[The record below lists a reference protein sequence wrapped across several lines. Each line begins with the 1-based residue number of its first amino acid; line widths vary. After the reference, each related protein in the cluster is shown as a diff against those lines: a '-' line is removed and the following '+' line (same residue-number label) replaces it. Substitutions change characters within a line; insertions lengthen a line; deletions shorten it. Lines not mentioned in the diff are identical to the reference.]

1 MSLIEASEVG
11 GDVDQTP
18 TLEAQGVTVR
28 FGGLVALSDVSVSVP
43 PGTIVGL
50 VGPNGA
56 GKTTLFG
63 VVSGLLR
70 PNSGEVFLEGRRVT
84 NMSAAKRAH
93 LGLARTFQQL
103 ELFMGL
109 TVREHVVLGY
119 RVRNERNRLWSDL
132 FTAGALHRDS
142 SEEKE
147 RVNYLIDLLG
157 LTSVANTPA
166 ASLPLG
172 TARRVEVA
180 RALATGPSVVL
191 LDEPSS
197 GLDAHET
204 SQLGSALRRVVDEER
219 VSMLL
224 VEHDVAMVLGLSSSV
239 TVLDFGLCIAQ
250 GTPDMI
256 RNDPA
261 VRAAY
266 LGDDEAVE
274 GTSGSETGDA
284 AVTAAVAVDADA
296 EESGTQL

>member
-1 MSLIEASEVG
+1 MSLIEANELG
-11 GDVDQTP
+11 GVVDQTP
-18 TLEAQGVTVR
+18 TLEAKGVTVR

-70 PNSGEVFLEGRRVT
+70 PNTGEVFLEGRRVT
-84 NMSAAKRAH
+84 SMSAAKRAR

-132 FTAGALHRDS
+132 FTAGALHKDS
-142 SEEKE
+142 SDEKD
-147 RVNYLIDLLG
+147 RVNYLVDLLG
-157 LTSVANTPA
+157 LTSVARTPA

-204 SQLGSALRRVVDEER
+204 SQLGAALRRVVDEEK

-250 GTPDMI
+250 GTPDTI

-274 GTSGSETGDA
+274 GSGGSETSDSDVG
-284 AVTAAVAVDADA
+284 VAV

>member
-1 MSLIEASEVG
+1 MSLMNAT
-11 GDVDQTP
+11 QTP
-18 TLEAQGVTVR
+18 SDVEHVAVLEAREVTVR
-28 FGGLVALSDVSVSVP
+28 FGGLVALSDVSITVP
-43 PGTIVGL
+43 PATIVGL

-56 GKTTLFG
+56 GKTTLFH
-63 VVSGLLR
+63 VVSGLLN
-70 PNSGEVFLEGRRVT
+70 PQHGEVFLAGRRVT
-84 NMSAAKRAH
+84 NATPAKRAR

-132 FTAGALHRDS
+132 LTAGALHPDS
-142 SEEKE
+142 REEKE
-147 RVNYLIDLLG
+147 RVDYLVDLLG
-157 LTSVANTPA
+157 LSSVSKTPA

-180 RALATGPSVVL
+180 RALATGPLVVL

-204 SQLGSALRRVVDEER
+204 SQLGAALRRVVEEEK

-224 VEHDVAMVLGLSSSV
+224 VEHDVAMVLGLSSFV
-239 TVLDFGLCIAQ
+239 AVLDFGSCIAE
-250 GTPDMI
+250 GSPDEI
-256 RNDPA
+256 RSNDA

-274 GTSGSETGDA
+274 GTRAGATIDQAGHD
-284 AVTAAVAVDADA
+284 
-296 EESGTQL
+296 

>member
-11 GDVDQTP
+11 GAVDQVP
-18 TLEAQGVTVR
+18 TLEAKGVTVR
-28 FGGLVALSDVSVSVP
+28 FGGLVALSDVSVSVY

-70 PNSGEVFLEGRRVT
+70 PNTGEVFLEGRRVT

-142 SEEKE
+142 TDEKH
-147 RVNYLIDLLG
+147 RVDYLVDLLG
-157 LTSVANTPA
+157 LTSVAKTPA

-274 GTSGSETGDA
+274 GTGGSETSDPA
-284 AVTAAVAVDADA
+284 LTVAVAPDV

>member
-1 MSLIEASEVG
+1 MSVVDTTSSADAAERTAAIEAR
-11 GDVDQTP
+11 D
-18 TLEAQGVTVR
+18 VTVR
-28 FGGLVALSDVSVSVP
+28 FGGLVALSSVSLSVP
-43 PGTIVGL
+43 PGAIVGL

-63 VVSGLLR
+63 VLSGLLH
-70 PNSGEVFLEGRRVT
+70 PQGGDVFLGGRKVT
-84 NMSAAKRAH
+84 GASPAKRAR

-109 TVREHVVLGY
+109 TVREHVILGY
-119 RVRNERNRLWSDL
+119 RVRNQRGRLWSDL
-132 FTAGALHRDS
+132 FTAGALHPES
-142 SEEKE
+142 TAEKE
-147 RVNYLIDLLG
+147 RVDRLVDLLG
-157 LTSVANTPA
+157 LRHVADTPA
-166 ASLPLG
+166 SVLPLG

-197 GLDAHET
+197 GLDGHET
-204 SQLGSALRRVVDEER
+204 AQLGEALRTVVEEEK

-224 VEHDVAMVLGLSSSV
+224 VEHDVAMVLGLSSEV
-239 TVLDFGLCIAQ
+239 AVLDFGERIAY
-250 GTPDMI
+250 GTPDEI

-274 GTSGSETGDA
+274 GTHEGGEA
-284 AVTAAVAVDADA
+284 
-296 EESGTQL
+296 

>member
-1 MSLIEASEVG
+1 MTATEETQPASVDAGTPAIEARN
-11 GDVDQTP
+11 
-18 TLEAQGVTVR
+18 VTVR
-28 FGGLVALSDVSVSVP
+28 FGGLVALNDVSLSVA

-63 VVSGLLR
+63 VLSGLLH
-70 PNSGEVFLEGRRVT
+70 PQGGDVFLGGQRVT
-84 NMSAAKRAH
+84 GASPSKRSR

-103 ELFMGL
+103 ELFLGL

-119 RVRNERNRLWSDL
+119 RVRKQRRRLWSDL
-132 FTAGALHRDS
+132 LTFGALHHASAD
-142 SEEKE
+142 ENE
-147 RVNYLIDLLG
+147 RVDHLVELLG
-157 LTSVANTPA
+157 LQSVANTPA
-166 ASLPLG
+166 SVLPLG

-180 RALATGPSVVL
+180 RALATGPSIVL

-204 SQLGSALRRVVDEER
+204 SQLGGALRTVVEEEH

-224 VEHDVAMVLGLSSSV
+224 VEHDVAMVLGLSSQV
-239 TVLDFGLCIAQ
+239 AVLDFGVRIAY
-250 GTPDMI
+250 GTPDEI

-274 GTSGSETGDA
+274 GTPEPTHD
-284 AVTAAVAVDADA
+284 TTN
-296 EESGTQL
+296 EEGGEA

>member
-1 MSLIEASEVG
+1 MSATEATAQPSQPATVDVGTSAIEARN
-11 GDVDQTP
+11 
-18 TLEAQGVTVR
+18 VTVR
-28 FGGLVALSDVSVSVP
+28 FGGLVALNDVSLSVE

-63 VVSGLLR
+63 VLSGLLN
-70 PNSGEVFLEGRRVT
+70 PQGGDVFLGGQRVT
-84 NMSAAKRAH
+84 GASPSKRSR

-119 RVRNERNRLWSDL
+119 RVRKQRSRLWSDL
-132 FTAGALHRDS
+132 LTFGSLHRAS
-142 SEEKE
+142 AEENE
-147 RVNYLIDLLG
+147 RVDHLVELLG
-157 LTSVANTPA
+157 LQGVANTPA
-166 ASLPLG
+166 SILPLG

-180 RALATGPSVVL
+180 RALATGPSIVL

-204 SQLGSALRRVVDEER
+204 SQLGAALRTVVEEEH

-224 VEHDVAMVLGLSSSV
+224 VEHDVAMVLGLSSQV
-239 TVLDFGLCIAQ
+239 AVLDFGVRIAY
-250 GTPDMI
+250 GTPDVI
-256 RNDPA
+256 RKDPA

-274 GTSGSETGDA
+274 GTPEPTHDTNDEGGEA
-284 AVTAAVAVDADA
+284 
-296 EESGTQL
+296 

>member
-1 MSLIEASEVG
+1 VSLIEATDAPRDTEQVAA
-11 GDVDQTP
+11 
-18 TLEAQGVTVR
+18 LEAHNVTVR
-28 FGGLVALSDVSVSVP
+28 FGGLVALSDVSIIVP
-43 PGTIVGL
+43 PATIVGL

-56 GKTTLFG
+56 GKTTLFQ

-70 PNSGEVFLEGRRVT
+70 PQQGEVFLGGRRIT
-84 NMSAAKRAH
+84 KFTPAKRAR

-119 RVRNERNRLWSDL
+119 RIRYERNRLWSDL
-132 FTAGALHRDS
+132 LTAGALHPDAR
-142 SEEKE
+142 EEKE
-147 RVNYLIDLLG
+147 RVDYLVDLLG
-157 LTSVANTPA
+157 LTSVAKTPA

-204 SQLGSALRRVVDEER
+204 SQLAAGLRRVVEEEK

-224 VEHDVAMVLGLSSSV
+224 VEHDVAMVLGLSSFVS
-239 TVLDFGLCIAQ
+239 VLDFGIAIAQ
-250 GTPDMI
+250 GTPDQI
-256 RNDPA
+256 RADPA

-274 GTSGSETGDA
+274 GTGTAENSEA
-284 AVTAAVAVDADA
+284 
-296 EESGTQL
+296 GTT

>member
-1 MSLIEASEVG
+1 MSTVEATEPTAVDAGTPAIEARN
-11 GDVDQTP
+11 
-18 TLEAQGVTVR
+18 VTVR
-28 FGGLVALSDVSVSVP
+28 FGGLVALNDVSLSVD
-43 PGTIVGL
+43 PGSIVGL

-63 VVSGLLR
+63 VLSGLLN
-70 PNSGEVFLEGRRVT
+70 PQGGDVFLGGQKVT
-84 NMSAAKRAH
+84 GASPSKRAR

-119 RVRNERNRLWSDL
+119 RVRNQRGRLWTDL
-132 FTAGALHRDS
+132 LTAGALHPASNDES
-142 SEEKE
+142 E
-147 RVNYLIDLLG
+147 RVDHLVELLG
-157 LTSVANTPA
+157 LTNVANTA
-166 ASLPLG
+166 ASVLPLG

-180 RALATGPSVVL
+180 RALATGPSIVL

-204 SQLGSALRRVVDEER
+204 AQLGAALRTVVEEEH

-224 VEHDVAMVLGLSSSV
+224 VEHDVAMVLGLSSQV
-239 TVLDFGLCIAQ
+239 AVLDFGVRIAY
-250 GTPDMI
+250 GTPDEI

-274 GTSGSETGDA
+274 GTQEGGE
-284 AVTAAVAVDADA
+284 V
-296 EESGTQL
+296 